1 MWSLFLVRLCQ
12 SWYTM
17 SVDFSTRWAW
27 AEVHTG
33 LIQHNVAIV
42 AQRVAPAQVWTVV
55 KADAYGHGAVPVA
68 QAALAAG
75 ATGVCVAIVDEGVAL
90 RRAGITAPILILSEQ
105 PAELAEYIVGYGLTP
120 TVTTTRGAATI
131 ANAASSAQRVVKVH
145 LKVDTGM
152 HRVGVAPEEAVMLA
166 KFIASFPSLE
176 IEGVFTHFAVADEIG
191 HEANTRQLNIF
202 LSTLDELATA
212 QITPPLIHAANS
224 AAALGNEKSRF
235 TMVRTGITTY
245 GLTPGEGVNELCAGL
260 IPAMSLKGKVSA
272 VRWIEAND
280 AVSYGLRR
288 PVTQASLIAT
298 VPIGYADGIPRA
310 LGTTDIAVLINGVP
324 RRFAGTV
331 TMDQVMI
338 DCGTDSAVTVGDEVV
353 FIGRQGDH
361 VVTADDWARAT
372 GTIGYEIVCG
382 ITSRIHR
389 RYV

>member
-1 MWSLFLVRLCQ
+1 
-12 SWYTM
+12 M

-75 ATGVCVAIVDEGVAL
+75 ATGLCVAIVDEGVML
-90 RRAGITAPILILSEQ
+90 RRAGITAPVLVLSEQ
-105 PAELAEYIVGYGLTP
+105 PPELAEFIVGYGLTP

-131 ANAASSAQRVVKVH
+131 ANAAAAADRVVKVH
-145 LKVDTGM
+145 LKIDTGM
-152 HRVGVAPEEAVMLA
+152 HRVGVAPDEAVMLA
-166 KFIASFPSLE
+166 KFISSFPSLE
-176 IEGVFTHFAVADEIG
+176 IEGVFTHFAVADEPE
-191 HEANTRQLNIF
+191 HEANARQLATF
-202 LSTLDELATA
+202 TSTLDELAAA
-212 QITPPLIHAANS
+212 QISPPLIHAANS
-224 AAALGNEKSRF
+224 AAALADNNSRF
-235 TMVRTGITTY
+235 TLVRTGITTY

-260 IPAMSLKGKVSA
+260 IPALSLKAKVSA

-288 PVTQASLIAT
+288 PVSQASLIAT
-298 VPIGYADGIPRA
+298 VPMGYADGIPRA
-310 LGTTDIAVLINGVP
+310 LGATDISVLINGVP

-338 DCGTDSAVTVGDEVV
+338 DCESDSAVTVGDEVV
-353 FIGRQGDH
+353 FIGRQGEH

-382 ITSRIHR
+382 ISSRVHR